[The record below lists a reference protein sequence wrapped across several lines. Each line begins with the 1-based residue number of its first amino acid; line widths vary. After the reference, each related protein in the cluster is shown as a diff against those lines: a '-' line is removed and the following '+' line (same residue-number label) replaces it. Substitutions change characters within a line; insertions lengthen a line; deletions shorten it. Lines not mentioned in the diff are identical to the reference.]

1 MKSRILYGLLLLI
14 LVEVFLGG
22 GGRLI
27 DAGPVSIR
35 MLLYALAMAA
45 TVWML
50 YTNQRLSREIIILLS
65 IFSAML
71 VFGTLIGVLNGANRA
86 FIFEDV
92 KPLLFFYLLPFF
104 YLTLQSFQR
113 LSLVAKVVKISAAVL
128 AGSYVLIFGL
138 VHLNVV
144 PFLDFY
150 HLTLDTGEFFY
161 RGEIAFFYK
170 GFLYLCVGFIFY
182 YFIPDKAEWLIYP
195 IAVAIILTFTRGF
208 LFALSATFLLYYLV
222 VAPDFRF
229 YFAGDTGYS
238 PDFKDIGRRL
248 GPFDLA
254 AIPIGAYEPRWFM
267 GSVHVNPAE
276 AVMIHQ
282 DLRARRSL
290 AMHWGTF
297 EMTDESM
304 DEPPR
309 KLAEELAAA
318 GISPDVFYIMQHGQ
332 TRRLDSGGTA
342 RR

>member
-113 LSLVAKVVKISAAVL
+113 LALVAKVVKISAVVL

-138 VHLNVV
+138 IHLNVV

-150 HLTLDTGEFFY
+150 QLTIDTGEFYY
-161 RGEIAFFYK
+161 R
-170 GFLYLCVGFIFY
+170 
-182 YFIPDKAEWLIYP
+182 
-195 IAVAIILTFTRGF
+195 
-208 LFALSATFLLYYLV
+208 
-222 VAPDFRF
+222 APRDC
-229 YFAGDTGYS
+229 
-238 PDFKDIGRRL
+238 
-248 GPFDLA
+248 
-254 AIPIGAYEPRWFM
+254 
-267 GSVHVNPAE
+267 
-276 AVMIHQ
+276 
-282 DLRARRSL
+282 
-290 AMHWGTF
+290 WG
-297 EMTDESM
+297 
-304 DEPPR
+304 
-309 KLAEELAAA
+309 
-318 GISPDVFYIMQHGQ
+318 MQ
-332 TRRLDSGGTA
+332 
-342 RR
+342 